1 MNALNAAMISMSA
14 IHAQRETYRDQDTI
28 RIHPIITRGGI
39 AVSSV
44 PADVRMETYVRGASI
59 DAFLSASEKVD
70 RALRAGA
77 MAVGGTVEITTLP
90 GYLPIQSSQPMLEFY
105 SRNAATLVGS
115 DNLSQLGHRTGS
127 TDMGDISQMM
137 PVIHPYV
144 EAATGNG
151 HGIDYLVNDYNL
163 GVLTGAK
170 AMAMTVIDLLYE
182 NADNGNKV
190 VDKYKAPLTKTDYL
204 SLLRGMMKEETYT
217 E

>member
-1 MNALNAAMISMSA
+1 
-14 IHAQRETYRDQDTI
+14 
-28 RIHPIITRGGI
+28 
-39 AVSSV
+39 
-44 PADVRMETYVRGASI
+44 
-59 DAFLSASEKVD
+59 
-70 RALRAGA
+70 
-77 MAVGGTVEITTLP
+77 
-90 GYLPIQSSQPMLEFY
+90 
-105 SRNAATLVGS
+105 
-115 DNLSQLGHRTGS
+115 
-127 TDMGDISQMM
+127 MM

>member
-1 MNALNAAMISMSA
+1 
-14 IHAQRETYRDQDTI
+14 
-28 RIHPIITRGGI
+28 
-39 AVSSV
+39 
-44 PADVRMETYVRGASI
+44 METYVRGASI

-182 NADNGNKV
+182 N
-190 VDKYKAPLTKTDYL
+190 YL
-204 SLLRGMMKEETYT
+204 Y
-217 E
+217 

>member
-1 MNALNAAMISMSA
+1 
-14 IHAQRETYRDQDTI
+14 
-28 RIHPIITRGGI
+28 
-39 AVSSV
+39 
-44 PADVRMETYVRGASI
+44 METYVRGASI

-77 MAVGGTVEITTLP
+77 RAVGGSVEITTLP
-90 GYLPIQSSQPMLEFY
+90 GYLPSQRSQPMLEIY

-115 DNLSQLGHRTGS
+115 DGINRLGHRTGS

-151 HGIDYLVNDYNL
+151 HGIDYMVKDYTL

-170 AMAMTVIDLLYE
+170 AMAMTVIDLLHE
-182 NADNGNKV
+182 NAATGQMV

-204 SLLRGMMKEETYT
+204 SLLRGMMKEESYT